1 MNTVWHS
8 LCRVIRMRLEDK
20 KNTAC
25 YHWPRPVSVVI
36 QLPSTRM
43 VFLSSSTV
51 LVRLVL
57 SVSLCLRLSLFPFT
71 RRGTFN
77 ISPRVINF
85 SNFIFTIT
93 IHYSV
98 SHEA

>member
-51 LVRLVL
+51 VVRLVL
-57 SVSLCLRLSLFPFT
+57 SVSLCVYHSFLSLAGELLT
-71 RRGTFN
+71 YHH
-77 ISPRVINF
+77 V
-85 SNFIFTIT
+85 
-93 IHYSV
+93 
-98 SHEA
+98 